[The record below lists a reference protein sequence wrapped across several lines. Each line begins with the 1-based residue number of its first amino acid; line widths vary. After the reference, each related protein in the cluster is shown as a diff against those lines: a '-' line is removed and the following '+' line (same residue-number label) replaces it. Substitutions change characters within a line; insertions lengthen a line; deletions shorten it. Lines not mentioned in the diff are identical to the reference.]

1 MKRIYVFL
9 FVATTLLAQFA
20 GPGTV
25 MVRNQSG
32 QRIWAALYIQ
42 HSLDARRIGQ
52 VRELSGDETFDLPP
66 VDKDGRRYIFI
77 SRHKKLLTET
87 INRPMDKVGIK
98 RLAVGTVSFG
108 RVQNLI
114 IVDETNI
121 PPDVQE

>member
-1 MKRIYVFL
+1 MKRSFAL
-9 FVATTLLAQFA
+9 LLLSNCLLAQLV

-32 QRIWAALYIQ
+32 QRVWAAPYIQ
-42 HSLDARRIGQ
+42 HSLDARRVGQ
-52 VRELSGDETFDLPP
+52 VRELSGEEPFNVPP

-87 INRPMDKVGIK
+87 INRPMDKVGVK
-98 RLAVGTVSFG
+98 RLAVGTVTFG